1 VTPASW
7 TLPTA
12 AALTDW
18 VPTLRA
24 RGIRITIAHDNAL
37 TLVGPA
43 DRNDQL
49 LVDRYRHALLVAAAR
64 THPAWWD
71 HVAGRSTELPA
82 HIDDIPAN
90 GDAWACACCGAPARE
105 LGGDLLA
112 WCEEHTW
119 TP

>member
-1 VTPASW
+1 VA
-7 TLPTA
+7 TLKT
-12 AALTDW
+12 
-18 VPTLRA
+18 
-24 RGIRITIAHDNAL
+24 RGIRATGAMGQIVLRGPTI
-37 TLVGPA
+37 PA
-43 DRNDQL
+43 DHRL
-49 LVDRYRHALLVAAAR
+49 ADRYRHALTVAAAR

-71 HVAGRSTELPA
+71 HVADRSTELPA
-82 HIDDIPAN
+82 GIDDIPNN